1 MLLDDLQD
9 VISTGG
15 MGTAYKDYMPPTP
28 DSVVSIYGAGGQGPT
43 HTMQAPH
50 VLEEP
55 RVQVI
60 CRAESLQSAHQ
71 TARGVYVLL
80 NGIRNR
86 DVNGVRYHWITAEQE
101 PFLLGRDQN
110 ARFTVACN
118 YAVKKDRST

>member
-43 HTMQAPH
+43 HTMKAPH

-71 TARGVYVLL
+71 TARGVYGLL
-80 NGIRNR
+80 NGVRNR
-86 DVNGVRYHWITAEQE
+86 DVNGVRSHWITAEQE